1 MDEALSFLLPAAV
14 AMLML
19 VAVHLVFGLQV
30 LRRGV
35 IFADLALAQVA
46 ALGATVAFALGH
58 APQGTATFGWSAGCA
73 FAAALFLSLLR
84 FWPARI
90 PREAVI
96 GIIYVLA
103 AAAALLIVEKAPQGA
118 EHIRQM
124 LTGSILTVGWE
135 QIARTAP
142 LYAVLGGLQI
152 ALSRVRVS
160 EAAGWPGWLSD
171 LVFYATF
178 GIVVTSSVALA
189 GVLLVFAL
197 LIIPAA
203 IGVLYGNRLPAQLG
217 IGWAVG
223 AVASLLGLIASYA
236 WDLSPGAAIVCSLG
250 LTLAL
255 AALAKW
261 LAAHGRRGAF
271 GRAARGL
278 RLTASVTL
286 AISAAWLIAAPRSD
300 QPLLDT
306 LEYSWPSV
314 RTAYLTAQ
322 EAETFADAEQ
332 FAARYRD
339 EAEKLNALELRSR
352 WQGSGLSDDEV
363 RKLSSFVQS
372 YGEMRR
378 GEEFVMHE
386 VRARARERVRWY
398 LAGLAFLGGILLAG
412 LPNRVSRLRKTR
424 AGPDSAHSS
433 QHTHPETLQP
443 ETPSSAQSLATVSL
457 RDASS
462 PSSRATLA
470 LSAASSP
477 TVISAPDPAGKDAVA

>member
-1 MDEALSFLLPAAV
+1 MDDALIFLLPAAA

-19 VAVHLVFGLQV
+19 VAIHLVFGLQV

-35 IFADLALAQVA
+35 VFADLALAQVA

-58 APQGTATFGWSAGCA
+58 APQGTAAFGWSAGCA
-73 FAAALFLSLLR
+73 LAAALFLSLLR

-103 AAAALLIVEKAPQGA
+103 AAGALLIVEKAPQGA

-124 LTGSILTVGWE
+124 LTGSILTVNWE
-135 QIARTAP
+135 QIARIAP
-142 LYAVLGGLQI
+142 LYGVLGAAQI
-152 ALSRVRVS
+152 VLSRVRLS
-160 EAAGWPGWLSD
+160 EAAGWPGWVGD

-178 GIVVTSSVALA
+178 GIVVTTSVALA

-197 LIIPAA
+197 LIMPAA
-203 IGVLYGNRLPAQLG
+203 IGVLYANRLPAQLG

-223 AVASLLGLIASYA
+223 VVASLLGLVASYA

-250 LTLAL
+250 LTLVL
-255 AALAKW
+255 AALGKW
-261 LAAHGRRGAF
+261 LTPHGWRGAL

-278 RLTASVTL
+278 RLTISATL
-286 AISAAWLIAAPRSD
+286 AISAAWLIGAPRSD
-300 QPLLDT
+300 QPVLDT
-306 LEYSWPSV
+306 LEYSWPGVRSV
-314 RTAYLTAQ
+314 YLTAQ
-322 EAETFADAEQ
+322 ESETFTDAEQ

-339 EAEKLNALELRSR
+339 EAEKLNALELSSR
-352 WQGSGLSDDEV
+352 WQGDGLTDDEV
-363 RKLSSFVQS
+363 RKLSSFTQS

-386 VRARARERVRWY
+386 VRARARERARWY
-398 LAGLAFLGGILLAG
+398 LAGLACLGGLLFAG
-412 LPNRVSRLRKTR
+412 LPDRVWRLLKTQVWPKR
-424 AGPDSAHSS
+424 PRSS
-433 QHTHPETLQP
+433 GNTRPKTCQP
-443 ETPSSAQSLATVSL
+443 ETPSSEQSFATVSL
-457 RDASS
+457 RDVSS

-477 TVISAPDPAGKDAVA
+477 TVTSAPDPAEDAVA